1 MMRARLGIPTATM
14 LVVALVGAATLWLL
28 ASPAVAAAPP
38 DAALSLVSTA
48 PAASAVTADANR
60 TAVVDA

>member
-1 MMRARLGIPTATM
+1 MMRAQLGIPTATM
-14 LVVALVGAATLWLL
+14 LVGAATVWLL
-28 ASPAVAAAPP
+28 ASPALAAVPP

-48 PAASAVTADANR
+48 PGASAVTTDANR